1 MNKPYVLCHFHRLR
15 QFASHCSKRSSFVLL
30 RRQRHSL
37 PGTVEYGNPF
47 PISPEGKSGMSDV
60 SPLSG
65 ISGLS
70 FDSTLLSPVLFFC
83 LVLFLF
89 LTYLLSACWSILLNF
104 FQKIL
109 PRFFIKT
116 KAFLYGPCSAARGS
130 KLGSGMYNMLPY
142 GTGICCYAF
151 IYIFFIAPVHSFF
164 CYTCLKS
171 GFNESTKWSRYS
183 MS

>member
-1 MNKPYVLCHFHRLR
+1 MFFNLLSVVFRKWDMCGHSDMVGGKR
-15 QFASHCSKRSSFVLL
+15 QRWNEGMLHLQVKINEMKVMLFASA
-30 RRQRHSL
+30 
-37 PGTVEYGNPF
+37 
-47 PISPEGKSGMSDV
+47 PEGRPGMSDV

-89 LTYLLSACWSILLNF
+89 LTYFLSTCWSILLNF

-109 PRFFIKT
+109 PRFFVKT

-130 KLGSGMYNMLPY
+130 KLVGGMYNMLPY
-142 GTGICCYAF
+142 GTCICC
-151 IYIFFIAPVHSFF
+151 
-164 CYTCLKS
+164 
-171 GFNESTKWSRYS
+171 
-183 MS
+183 